1 MIKSLDIIECAQDQ
15 RSLVSA
21 LLVIQEALETGVM
34 PKSFL
39 IYNDESIGK
48 TMSHIASLMKEKYNI
63 KVPDSEI

>member
-1 MIKSLDIIECAQDQ
+1 MVKSLDIIECAQDQ

-39 IYNDESIGK
+39 IYNDEFIEK
-48 TMSHIASLMKEKYNI
+48 TMSNIARLLRDKYNV